1 MGSTISC
8 VLTESL
14 VYEENTVLNPSGFL
28 RKTFSPLS
36 KNHCFSCRRTFRR
49 CFQERH
55 IRLPRQYRNLWR
67 YGMKCDDMARL
78 REGFTT
84 FRTTMWDI
92 CKAAVSEITFL
103 GYHKTAAFMC
113 VIGMAVF
120 RTPSAKS
127 LSFCV
132 TSFFPAE

>member
-1 MGSTISC
+1 
-8 VLTESL
+8 
-14 VYEENTVLNPSGFL
+14 
-28 RKTFSPLS
+28 
-36 KNHCFSCRRTFRR
+36 
-49 CFQERH
+49 
-55 IRLPRQYRNLWR
+55 
-67 YGMKCDDMARL
+67 MKCDDMARL

-120 RTPSAKS
+120 RTPSAKTYPS
-127 LSFCV
+127 VSSASSQWNNTPKGKSGSCFNR
-132 TSFFPAE
+132 S